1 MALDFPASP
10 SNGDTFLGANGIN
23 YIYDAT
29 DGKWEVYNDP
39 STGSNVW
46 SRNPAEA
53 VLEPVYNGDGVKLA
67 NPSGTTTVNLRSTGV
82 ITIESL
88 DIDSFDALP

>member
-39 STGSNVW
+39 SSGAQVW
-46 SRNPAEA
+46 SRDAVGA
-53 VLEPVYNGDGVKLA
+53 VLEPVYNGDGVKLQ
-67 NPSGTTTVNLRSTGV
+67 NPSGTTTVNLRSSGL
-82 ITIESL
+82 ITVESV
-88 DIDSFDALP
+88 DVDSFPSLP

>member
-1 MALDFPASP
+1 MALDFPSSP

-23 YIYDAT
+23 YIYDST

-46 SRNPAEA
+46 SRNAAEA
-53 VLEPVYNGDGVKLA
+53 VLEPVYNGDGVKLQD
-67 NPSGTTTVNLRSTGV
+67 PSGTTTVNLRSTGK
-82 ITIESL
+82 ITVGSV
-88 DIDSFDALP
+88 DIDSFPSLP

>member
-1 MALDFPASP
+1 MALDFPSSP

-23 YIYDAT
+23 YIYDST

-46 SRNPAEA
+46 SRNAAEA
-53 VLEPVYNGDGVKLA
+53 VLEPVYNGDGVKLQ
-67 NPSGTTTVNLRSTGV
+67 NPSGVTTVNLRSNGT
-82 ITIESL
+82 ITVESI

>member
-1 MALDFPASP
+1 MALDFPSSP

-23 YIYDAT
+23 YVYDST

-46 SRNPAEA
+46 SRNAAEA
-53 VLEPVYNGDGVKLA
+53 VLEPVYNGDGVKLD
-67 NPSGTTTVNLRSTGV
+67 PSGTTTVNLRSNGK
-82 ITIESL
+82 ITVESI
-88 DIDSFDALP
+88 DVDSFPSLP